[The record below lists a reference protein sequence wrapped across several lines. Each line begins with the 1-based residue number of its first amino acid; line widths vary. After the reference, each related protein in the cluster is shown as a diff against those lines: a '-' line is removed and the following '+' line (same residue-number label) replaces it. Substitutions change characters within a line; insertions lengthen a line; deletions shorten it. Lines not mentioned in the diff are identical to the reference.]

1 MRLCTKR
8 TGHFQC
14 SSAGGEAPITL
25 DVGDEHAG
33 FVEVGVG
40 VLDYY
45 NSVHGERESGGA

>member
-1 MRLCTKR
+1 MYEASRALVNGVVLAVRL
-8 TGHFQC
+8 Q
-14 SSAGGEAPITL
+14 TL